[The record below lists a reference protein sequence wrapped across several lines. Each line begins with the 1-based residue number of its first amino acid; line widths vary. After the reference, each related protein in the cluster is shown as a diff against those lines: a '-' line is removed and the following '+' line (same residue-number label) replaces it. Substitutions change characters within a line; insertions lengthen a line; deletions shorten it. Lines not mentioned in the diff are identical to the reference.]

1 MIFCPS
7 AILLF
12 LQVTTLPECPD
23 VYAVVNKLRVES
35 VVSVEGVVRP
45 RPADAIN
52 AEMKTGAIEVLD
64 GLYGTLFNVF

>member
-1 MIFCPS
+1 
-7 AILLF
+7 
-12 LQVTTLPECPD
+12 VTTLPEYPE

-52 AEMKTGAIEVLD
+52 ADMKTGAIEVFD
-64 GLYGTLFNVF
+64 GFCGTSFNVSFGRKELEVA